1 MSDTALE
8 PTQIKKQVINNPKK
22 DIKILNLTEWK
33 DYCCDET
40 FQRIKNILGTNYLTL
55 DEITEKYS
63 QLYENKSK
71 PSINRYLKDFE
82 EKGLV
87 QIAGRV
93 VKPDQKA
100 SEKLYS
106 FSSHI
111 NYVDNQYANAWN
123 DNKERAFELARKISV
138 PLQYKFNTGFNI
150 NIISELI
157 SNYENVKLN
166 KSIDLLKDLISK
178 ITSQNNESLNKLL
191 GDIFNLQNDEV
202 IVFYNNLKFISWFLF
217 DNHLEDFIND
227 LKTASSSDKITID
240 PVAECSDNKKEFLV
254 EKDSEYMYM
263 PNDFERKPIYFTH
276 FGNWIQFMMDI
287 RYGSILNILQTN
299 NHPLSISEIYKKFTS
314 AFNTLQNKYLC
325 YRPTSTKDVD
335 KLNTKLSDYLTN
347 AKEKGLTID
356 LESKE
361 AELLSESSIYR
372 MVQDLKEAGL
382 VVEAGLRVKNNAPKD
397 QLLYT
402 SIAKT
407 IIYFEDSDEFWLQEE
422 TWKKVSS
429 LIQKILE
436 YSFNKK
442 IQDSEKFHKLFTSI
456 VTKRFNFFKYSLLE
470 PESEEIVKF
479 FFSSLNNTELNAL
492 MDALGTTAYFYNNE
506 SVIQTK
512 HEMIDLFQ

>member
-202 IVFYNNLKFISWFLF
+202 IVFYNNLKFI
-217 DNHLEDFIND
+217 
-227 LKTASSSDKITID
+227 
-240 PVAECSDNKKEFLV
+240 
-254 EKDSEYMYM
+254 
-263 PNDFERKPIYFTH
+263 
-276 FGNWIQFMMDI
+276 
-287 RYGSILNILQTN
+287 
-299 NHPLSISEIYKKFTS
+299 
-314 AFNTLQNKYLC
+314 
-325 YRPTSTKDVD
+325 
-335 KLNTKLSDYLTN
+335 
-347 AKEKGLTID
+347 
-356 LESKE
+356 
-361 AELLSESSIYR
+361 
-372 MVQDLKEAGL
+372 
-382 VVEAGLRVKNNAPKD
+382 
-397 QLLYT
+397 
-402 SIAKT
+402 
-407 IIYFEDSDEFWLQEE
+407 
-422 TWKKVSS
+422 
-429 LIQKILE
+429 
-436 YSFNKK
+436 
-442 IQDSEKFHKLFTSI
+442 
-456 VTKRFNFFKYSLLE
+456 
-470 PESEEIVKF
+470 
-479 FFSSLNNTELNAL
+479 
-492 MDALGTTAYFYNNE
+492 
-506 SVIQTK
+506 
-512 HEMIDLFQ
+512 